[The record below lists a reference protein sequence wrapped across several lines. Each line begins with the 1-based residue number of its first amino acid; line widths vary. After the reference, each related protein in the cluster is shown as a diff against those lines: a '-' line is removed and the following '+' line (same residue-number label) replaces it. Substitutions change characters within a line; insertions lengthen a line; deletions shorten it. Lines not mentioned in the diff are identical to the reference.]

1 MEEDENEE
9 KIDKYVELTD
19 KEEFKKVKSTKEI
32 YSNLKLLN
40 EIIEP
45 LNETKIFFENP
56 GLKIKK
62 TVKSKIQVITY
73 KEKLKYKEDDN
84 LIRDIQAY
92 QSIYEENAVESNKA
106 IDKIKNNFIN
116 LSKSVSNLIDLF
128 EKVKNDFFNVVE
140 SMTNPILIEIEKLK
154 EIDEK
159 KFENEKLKKYKEK
172 KNKLNDNI
180 EKYDKNLS
188 NIIIEIKDIL
198 MKIKSNINTYIDL
211 MNTLDAPINIMI
223 DSIGN
228 IFNSFEDKS
237 KEFIDII
244 YKYQTSEEKQEAFNI
259 FKEIKKLN
267 NDILKLIDTYGKQLD
282 NQNIELEN
290 KKQQCSNDF
299 DKITELNNIS
309 VKKLNELQV
318 DTKNIILEMNE
329 LLKFCSLES
338 IENDVKEY
346 KGLQINSI
354 KSNVNKGTENMI
366 EANKKIDADITKL
379 KKFIEEK
386 EEKMNNIISLDLA
399 FIMDVTGSMGP
410 YLNFAKNKILSIID
424 QITKDSNIIVRLGF
438 IGYKDYSEEYIIYD
452 DFTNNIEDVKN
463 FISKAEL
470 GDGKDLCEDMVGGLN
485 LALNYSWKSNTRF
498 AMLIADA
505 PCHGIQFHELKD
517 ASFDDY
523 PKGDPNYKIDKIIQK
538 YAERNINLLCLNLT
552 DYTVKLYNNFK
563 KYYQK
568 GKSNNS
574 NCDIIVEKFDQNP
587 EKLFEII
594 ISQAK
599 KLYERRHETVI
610 EY

>member
-244 YKYQTSEEKQEAFNI
+244 Y
-259 FKEIKKLN
+259 
-267 NDILKLIDTYGKQLD
+267 
-282 NQNIELEN
+282 
-290 KKQQCSNDF
+290 
-299 DKITELNNIS
+299 
-309 VKKLNELQV
+309 
-318 DTKNIILEMNE
+318 
-329 LLKFCSLES
+329 
-338 IENDVKEY
+338 
-346 KGLQINSI
+346 
-354 KSNVNKGTENMI
+354 
-366 EANKKIDADITKL
+366 
-379 KKFIEEK
+379 
-386 EEKMNNIISLDLA
+386 
-399 FIMDVTGSMGP
+399 
-410 YLNFAKNKILSIID
+410 
-424 QITKDSNIIVRLGF
+424 
-438 IGYKDYSEEYIIYD
+438 
-452 DFTNNIEDVKN
+452 
-463 FISKAEL
+463 
-470 GDGKDLCEDMVGGLN
+470 
-485 LALNYSWKSNTRF
+485 
-498 AMLIADA
+498 
-505 PCHGIQFHELKD
+505 
-517 ASFDDY
+517 
-523 PKGDPNYKIDKIIQK
+523 
-538 YAERNINLLCLNLT
+538 
-552 DYTVKLYNNFK
+552 
-563 KYYQK
+563 
-568 GKSNNS
+568 
-574 NCDIIVEKFDQNP
+574 
-587 EKLFEII
+587 
-594 ISQAK
+594 
-599 KLYERRHETVI
+599 
-610 EY
+610 